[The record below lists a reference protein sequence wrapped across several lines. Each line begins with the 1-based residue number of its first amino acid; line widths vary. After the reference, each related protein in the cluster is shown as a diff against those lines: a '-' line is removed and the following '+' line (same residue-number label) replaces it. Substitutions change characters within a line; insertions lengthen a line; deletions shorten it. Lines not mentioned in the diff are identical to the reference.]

1 MPWIICL
8 APADASSLAPLRL
21 TRGIEVAAKDPCI
34 WVRGSN
40 SDEQLEPLLR
50 ALPALA
56 RYELLPNNRLRR
68 LELRIPSETL
78 PALPW
83 QPLSTWL
90 RVQMQANSARA
101 DSINASPQTVSLRIV
116 RSGEERAP
124 ELLLTTLNDW
134 QGFAHRAPEIRLRHL
149 RFAVDSAGNVVVR
162 GCPLPPL
169 PGTQFVACGNIGV
182 KAGFTWQPAV
192 GPEVLARRL
201 ALSPEAI
208 ALFHEDG
215 TFTRIEG
222 EQFVPAT
229 RSAVRETCEGL
240 LSS

>member
-1 MPWIICL
+1 MPWVISL
-8 APADASSLAPLRL
+8 ALFDASSLAPLRL
-21 TRGIEVAAKDPCI
+21 TRGIEVATKEPFI

-40 SDEQLEPLLR
+40 SDEQVEPLLR
-50 ALPALA
+50 ALPAVA

-68 LELRIPSETL
+68 LELRIPCETL

-90 RVQMQANSARA
+90 RVQMPPNPELA
-101 DSINASPQTVSLRIV
+101 DSTNALPQTVSLRIV

-134 QGFAHRAPEIRLRHL
+134 QTFALGASEIRLCHL
-149 RFAVDSAGNVVVR
+149 RFAVDGVGNVFVR
-162 GCPLPPL
+162 GRPLPPL
-169 PGTQFVACGNIGV
+169 PGTHFVACGNIGV

-192 GPEVLARRL
+192 SPEVLARRL
-201 ALSPEAI
+201 ALSPEGI

-215 TFTRIEG
+215 TFTRVEG
-222 EQFVPAT
+222 EQFVPAS
-229 RSAVRETCEGL
+229 RRAVRETFEH
-240 LSS
+240 SATP